1 MALSYVK
8 QALDYRLS

>member
-8 QALDYRLS
+8 YQQYR